1 MWSSVRKIGLWSN
14 KLKECLISLLK
25 SHNLGLLEFKVILA
39 KKVGEQGKKIKISL
53 LRKQG
58 MQSVV
63 IRSNVRSLVE
73 MLWEGNSVHFIAL

>member
-1 MWSSVRKIGLWSN
+1 MRKIGLWSN

-58 MQSVV
+58 MHICCHKIKCQEFSRNAVG
-63 IRSNVRSLVE
+63 R
-73 MLWEGNSVHFIAL
+73 